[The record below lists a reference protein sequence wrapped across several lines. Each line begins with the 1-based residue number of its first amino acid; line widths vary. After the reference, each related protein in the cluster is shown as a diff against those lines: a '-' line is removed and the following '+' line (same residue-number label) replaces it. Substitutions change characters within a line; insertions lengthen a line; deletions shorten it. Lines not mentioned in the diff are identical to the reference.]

1 VHIIL
6 VSNRLATAKSIS
18 LGTRHLVLGMALLT
32 AAVAALSGSM
42 FYLVFRH
49 AAEIKLPLVQS
60 LLLSA
65 QEQQQSAQEQQQLV
79 HERQTRNA
87 KEFMREN
94 LNAMAVR
101 LGQMQAQLV
110 RLDALG
116 ERLSALAGIKPQ
128 EFRLNELP
136 GRGGAL
142 SSSLPAENLSMSELE
157 WQLDAL
163 SKQMENRYDVLGI
176 LENRLFDAKV
186 QKKLMP
192 TVKPVDVSWNA
203 SSFGWRIDPFTGQR
217 TMHEG
222 IDFLVDTGTP
232 VHAAAAGLVLVARFH
247 REYGYMVDIDHGN
260 GYTTRYAHAS
270 KLLVKPGDLVQRGAV
285 IARSGTTGR
294 STGPHVHFEVRYK
307 GVAQN
312 PNRFLKVS
320 AASLVAR

>member
-1 VHIIL
+1 MHIIL
-6 VSNRLATAKSIS
+6 VSDRLATAKSIS

-32 AAVAALSGSM
+32 AAVVALSSSL

-65 QEQQQSAQEQQQLV
+65 QEQQ
-79 HERQTRNA
+79 TRNA

-94 LNAMAVR
+94 LSAMAVR

-116 ERLSALAGIKPQ
+116 ERLSSLAGIKPQ
-128 EFRLNELP
+128 EFRMSELP
-136 GRGGAL
+136 PRGGAL
-142 SSSLPAENLSMSELE
+142 PASIPAQDLSMNELTG
-157 WQLDAL
+157 QLDAL
-163 SKQMENRYDVLGI
+163 AKHVENRYDYLGI
-176 LENRLFDAKV
+176 LENRLFDDRVK
-186 QKKLMP
+186 KKLMP
-192 TVKPVDVSWNA
+192 TVRPVEVEWNA
-203 SSFGWRIDPFTGQR
+203 SSFGWRIDPITGQNA
-217 TMHEG
+217 MHEG

-232 VHAAAAGLVLVARFH
+232 VHAAAAGLVVAAQFH
-247 REYGYMVDIDHGN
+247 PQYGNVVEIDHGN
-260 GYTTRYAHAS
+260 DFTTRYAHNS
-270 KLLVKPGDLVQRGAV
+270 KLLVKAGDLVQRGAV
-285 IARSGTTGR
+285 IAESGSTGR

-320 AASLVAR
+320 AATVSAK

>member
-1 VHIIL
+1 MHIIL

-18 LGTRHLVLGMALLT
+18 LDTRHLLAGALLLL
-32 AAVAALSGSM
+32 AAVLALSSSM

-49 AAEIKLPLVQS
+49 AVEIKLPLVQT

-65 QEQQQSAQEQQQLV
+65 QEQQAQS
-79 HERQTRNA
+79 A

-101 LGQMQAQLV
+101 VGQMQAQLL

-128 EFRLNELP
+128 EFRLNEPP

-142 SSSLPAENLSMSELE
+142 PTSLPAQDLSIDELGGK
-157 WQLDAL
+157 LDAL
-163 SKQMENRYDVLGI
+163 SRHMENRYDYLGI
-176 LENRLFDAKV
+176 LENRLFDARVK
-186 QKKLMP
+186 KKLMP
-192 TVKPVDVSWNA
+192 TVRPVDVDWNA
-203 SSFGWRIDPFTGQR
+203 SSFGWRIDPITGQNA
-217 TMHEG
+217 MHEG

-232 VHAAAAGLVLVARFH
+232 VHAAAAGLVVVAQFH
-247 REYGYMVDIDHGN
+247 PQYGYVIDIDHGN
-260 GYTTRYAHAS
+260 DFITRYAHNS
-270 KLLVKPGDLVQRGAV
+270 KLLAKPGDLVQRGAV
-285 IARSGTTGR
+285 IAESGSTGR

-312 PNRFLKVS
+312 PNRFLQVS
-320 AASLVAR
+320 AATLKAK

>member
-1 VHIIL
+1 MHIIL

-18 LGTRHLVLGMALLT
+18 LGTRHLLLGMALL
-32 AAVAALSGSM
+32 VATIVLLSGSM

-65 QEQQQSAQEQQQLV
+65 QEQQ
-79 HERQTRNA
+79 RQNA

-101 LGQMQAQLV
+101 LGQMQAQLI

-116 ERLSALAGIKPQ
+116 ERLSALAGVKPQ
-128 EFRLNELP
+128 EFRLSEPP
-136 GRGGAL
+136 GLGGAL
-142 SSSLPAENLSMSELE
+142 PTSMPVEDLSMKELTG
-157 WQLDAL
+157 QLDAL
-163 SKQMENRYDVLGI
+163 SKHMENRYDYLGI
-176 LENRLFDAKV
+176 LESRLFDARVK
-186 QKKLMP
+186 KKLMP
-192 TVKPVDVSWNA
+192 TVKPVDVNWNA

-217 TMHEG
+217 AMHEG
-222 IDFLVDTGTP
+222 IDFLVDSGTP
-232 VHAAAAGLVLVARFH
+232 IHAAAAGLVVVARFH
-247 REYGYMVDIDHGN
+247 PQYGNMIDIDHGN
-260 GYTTRYAHAS
+260 DYITRYAHAS
-270 KLLVKPGDLVQRGAV
+270 KLLVKAGDLVQRGAV
-285 IARSGTTGR
+285 IALSGTTGR

-320 AASLVAR
+320 AASIKGN

>member
-6 VSNRLATAKSIS
+6 VSDRLATAKSIS
-18 LGTRHLVLGMALLT
+18 LGTRHLLLGMALIT
-32 AAVAALSGSM
+32 AAVVVLSSSM

-49 AAEIKLPLVQS
+49 AVEFKLPLVQS

-65 QEQQQSAQEQQQLV
+65 QEQQS
-79 HERQTRNA
+79 RNA

-101 LGQMQAQLV
+101 VGQMQAQLV

-116 ERLSALAGIKPQ
+116 ERLSALAGIKPH
-128 EFRLNELP
+128 EFRMSEPP

-142 SSSLPAENLSMSELE
+142 PASIPAQDLSMNDLTG
-157 WQLDAL
+157 QLDAL
-163 SKQMENRYDVLGI
+163 SKHVENRYDYMGI
-176 LENRLFDAKV
+176 LENRLFDASVK
-186 QKKLMP
+186 KKLMP
-192 TVKPVDVSWNA
+192 TVRPVDVDWNA
-203 SSFGWRIDPFTGQR
+203 SSFGWRIDPITGQNA
-217 TMHEG
+217 MHEG

-232 VHAAAAGLVLVARFH
+232 VHAAAGGLVVVAQFH
-247 REYGYMVDIDHGN
+247 PQYGYVVDIDHGN
-260 GYTTRYAHAS
+260 DFTTRYAHNS
-270 KLLVKPGDLVQRGAV
+270 KLLVKAGDLVQRGAV
-285 IARSGTTGR
+285 IAESGSTGR

-320 AASLVAR
+320 AATVNVK

>member
-6 VSNRLATAKSIS
+6 VSNRLATAKSIT
-18 LGTRHLVLGMALLT
+18 LGTRHFLLGATLLT
-32 AAVAALSGSM
+32 AAIVALSSSM

-49 AAEIKLPLVQS
+49 AVEIKLPLVQT

-65 QEQQQSAQEQQQLV
+65 QEQQAQ
-79 HERQTRNA
+79 NA

-101 LGQMQAQLV
+101 VGQMQAQLM

-128 EFRLNELP
+128 EFRLSEPP

-142 SSSLPAENLSMSELE
+142 PASLPVQDLSMNELTG
-157 WQLDAL
+157 QLDAL
-163 SKQMENRYDVLGI
+163 SKHMENRYDYMGI
-176 LENRLFDAKV
+176 LENRLFDARVK
-186 QKKLMP
+186 KKLIP
-192 TVKPVDVSWNA
+192 TVRPVDVDWNA
-203 SSFGWRIDPFTGQR
+203 SSFGWRIDPITGQNA
-217 TMHEG
+217 MHEG

-232 VHAAAAGLVLVARFH
+232 VHAAAAGLVVVAQFH
-247 REYGYMVDIDHGN
+247 PQYGYMIDIDHGN
-260 GYTTRYAHAS
+260 DFITRYAHNS

-285 IARSGTTGR
+285 IAESGSTGR

-312 PNRFLKVS
+312 PNRFLR
-320 AASLVAR
+320 AATDTLAAR

>member
-1 VHIIL
+1 MHIIL

-18 LGTRHLVLGMALLT
+18 LGKRHLLMGMVLL
-32 AAVAALSGSM
+32 AASVLALSSSM

-49 AAEIKLPLVQS
+49 AIEIKLPMVQE

-65 QEQQQSAQEQQQLV
+65 QEQQA
-79 HERQTRNA
+79 RNA

-101 LGQMQAQLV
+101 VGQMQAQLV

-128 EFRLNELP
+128 EFRLNAPP

-142 SSSLPAENLSMSELE
+142 PSSMPAQDLSMVDLSG
-157 WQLDAL
+157 QLDAL
-163 SKQMENRYDVLGI
+163 SKHMENRYDYLGI
-176 LENRLFDAKV
+176 LENRLFDARIK
-186 QKKLMP
+186 KKLMP
-192 TVKPVDVSWNA
+192 TVKPVDVDWNA
-203 SSFGWRIDPFTGQR
+203 SSFGWRIDPITGQNA
-217 TMHEG
+217 MHEG

-232 VHAAAAGLVLVARFH
+232 IHAAAAGLVVVAKFH
-247 REYGYMVDIDHGN
+247 PQYGYMVDIDHGN
-260 GYTTRYAHAS
+260 DFITRYAHAS
-270 KLLVKPGDLVQRGAV
+270 KLLVKAGDLVQRGAV
-285 IARSGTTGR
+285 VAESGSTGR

-320 AASLVAR
+320 AAELKLK